1 MCYSARVR
9 QNLSHLSKRYDA
21 EVDWQEF
28 EKLYE
33 RRADGQDIKVARDLQ
48 RSFQHPATEIQT
60 RTAGHILRYLQT
72 KKAEW
77 ENEIF
82 VQRRRLASAQESL
95 TTRDT
100 KKARE
105 EVRIATTKVQTLL
118 DRLSDLRRTEPNN
131 EDARS
136 FP

>member
-9 QNLSHLSKRYDA
+9 QNLNHLSKRYDA

-28 EKLYE
+28 ERLYE

-48 RSFQHPATEIQT
+48 RNFQHPATEIQT

-77 ENEIF
+77 ENGIF
-82 VQRRRLASAQESL
+82 VQRRRLSSAQESL